1 MRPVLKES
9 GSGRKFLLSLLAASH
24 AAMFGIVVLLALR
37 NGPAFQVEIFREY
50 ADRIFA
56 GQIPYVDFLYEY
68 PPLSLFIL
76 VIPRLASDPVAYAA
90 LFGFEMLLFDMII
103 LFALSRIGAKP
114 LLLYGVGLLL
124 FWRLPYIRHDL
135 APVAAATAGAVLL
148 LRGRALWASLL
159 WGAGGAIKLY
169 PMVAVPTLAF
179 GATLRE
185 TIKRWTVAGAVFA
198 AGILWGVLAFGPAAL
213 DFLTYHSDR
222 PAMIESLPS
231 NIQLLLPGAEVVNTY
246 GSFNTVGPFGEPLVG
261 FFEVF
266 QLVATLLAL
275 GVVWWQRGG
284 MDPGAVAVR
293 GAAAATFAFAVFGK
307 VLSPH
312 FLFWPLPLLALA
324 TAVGGTRFPRATWA
338 LYFAA
343 ILVTTAINEQYW
355 AIDGNLPYFTAMLTV
370 RNLLLLP
377 LFALILL
384 PPEKEKHREHDAGG
398 DQDAR

>member
-1 MRPVLKES
+1 MLKDA
-9 GSGRKFLLSLLAASH
+9 GPGRKTLLSLLVLAH
-24 AAMFGIVVLLALR
+24 AAMFGIVVVLALR
-37 NGPAFQVEIFREY
+37 GGPAFQVEIFREY

-56 GQIPYVDFLYEY
+56 GEIPYADFLYEY

-76 VIPRLASDPVAYAA
+76 ILPRLFASDPIAYAA
-90 LFGFEMLLFDMII
+90 LFGFEMLIFDIII
-103 LFALSRIGAKP
+103 LFALSRIGVKP
-114 LLLYGVGLLL
+114 LVLYGVGLLL

-135 APVAAATAGAVLL
+135 VPVAAAAVGAVLL
-148 LRGRALWASLL
+148 LRGRTLWASFL
-159 WGAGGAIKLY
+159 WGIGGAIKLY
-169 PMVAVPTLAF
+169 PMVAVPALAF
-179 GATLRE
+179 GAGLRE
-185 TIKRWTVAGAVFA
+185 TMKLWTLAGGVFA
-198 AGILWGVLAFGPAAL
+198 IGILWGILAFGPRAL

-231 NIQLLLPGAEVVNTY
+231 NILLLLPGAEVVNTY

-261 FFEVF
+261 FFGIF

-275 GVVWWQRGG
+275 GVVWWQRAG
-284 MDPGAVAVR
+284 MEPGAVAVR

-338 LYFAA
+338 LYFGA

-355 AIDGNLPYFTAMLTV
+355 TIAENLPYFTAMLTV

-377 LFALILL
+377 LFVLMLL
-384 PPEKEKHREHDAGG
+384 PPQQDEGREHAAGR
-398 DQDAR
+398 DQGV

>member
-1 MRPVLKES
+1 MHKDGGYS
-9 GSGRKFLLSLLAASH
+9 RKTLLSLFILFH
-24 AAMFGIVVLLALR
+24 AAMFSIVAALAFF
-37 NGPAFQVEIFREY
+37 NGPAFQVEIFRDY

-56 GQIPYVDFLYEY
+56 GEVPYADFLYEY

-76 VIPRLASDPVAYAA
+76 VLPRLFTSDPAAYAA
-90 LFGFEMLLFDMII
+90 LFGFEMLIFDIII

-114 LLLYGVGLLL
+114 LVLYGVGLLL

-135 APVAAATAGAVLL
+135 VPAAAAAVGAVLL
-148 LRGRALWASLL
+148 LRGRALWASFL
-159 WGAGGAIKLY
+159 WGVGGAIKLY
-169 PMVAVPTLAF
+169 PMVAVPALAS
-179 GATLRE
+179 GAGLLE
-185 TIKRWTVAGAVFA
+185 TAKRWVIAGVVFA
-198 AGILWGVLAFGPAAL
+198 AGILWGVLTFGPEAL

-231 NIQLLLPGAEVVNTY
+231 NVLLFLPGAEVVNTF
-246 GSFNTVGPFGEPLVG
+246 GSFNTVGPFGGPLVG
-261 FFEVF
+261 FFEVL
-266 QLVATLLAL
+266 QIVATLFAL
-275 GVVWWQRGG
+275 VVVWLQRGG
-284 MDPGAVAVR
+284 LEPGAVAVR

-312 FLFWPLPLLALA
+312 FLFWPLPLLALV

-338 LYFAA
+338 LYFGA

-355 AIDGNLPYFTAMLTV
+355 AIDENLPYFTAMLTV

-384 PPEKEKHREHDAGG
+384 PPKQDEHRARAAEG
-398 DQDAR
+398 DQGV

>member
-1 MRPVLKES
+1 MSKDA
-9 GSGRKFLLSLLAASH
+9 GSHRKTLLLLFILSH
-24 AAMFGIVVLLALR
+24 AAMFGIVVVLALR
-37 NGPAFQVEIFREY
+37 GGPAFQVEIFRDY

-56 GQIPYVDFLYEY
+56 GEVPYADFLYEY

-76 VIPRLASDPVAYAA
+76 ILPRVASDPVAYAA
-90 LFGFEMLLFDMII
+90 LFGLEMLVFDIII
-103 LFALSRIGAKP
+103 LFALSRIGTKP
-114 LLLYGVGLLL
+114 LVLYGVGLLL

-135 APVAAATAGAVLL
+135 VPVAAAAVGAVLL
-148 LRGRALWASLL
+148 LRGRTLWASFL
-159 WGAGGAIKLY
+159 WGVGGAIKLY
-169 PMVAVPTLAF
+169 PMVAVPALAS
-179 GATLRE
+179 GAGLWE
-185 TIKRWTVAGAVFA
+185 TIKRWALAGGVFA
-198 AGILWGVLAFGPAAL
+198 AGILWGVLAFGPEAL

-222 PAMIESLPS
+222 PAMIESFPS
-231 NIQLLLPGAEVVNTY
+231 NILLLLPGAEVVNTY
-246 GSFNTVGPFGEPLVG
+246 GSFNTIGPFGGPLAG

-284 MDPGAVAVR
+284 MEPGAVAVR
-293 GAAAATFAFAVFGK
+293 GAAAATFAFAIFGK

-338 LYFAA
+338 LYFAV

-355 AIDGNLPYFTAMLTV
+355 SIAENLPYFTAMLTV
-370 RNLLLLP
+370 RNLMLLP

-384 PPEKEKHREHDAGG
+384 PPKPSEDRERTSEG
-398 DQDAR
+398 DQGVG

>member
-1 MRPVLKES
+1 MHKDGGYS
-9 GSGRKFLLSLLAASH
+9 RKTLLSLFVLSH
-24 AAMFGIVVLLALR
+24 AAMFGIVAALAFF
-37 NGPAFQVEIFREY
+37 NGPAFQVEIFRDY

-56 GQIPYVDFLYEY
+56 GEVPYADFLYEY

-76 VIPRLASDPVAYAA
+76 VLPRLFTSDPTAYAA
-90 LFGFEMLLFDMII
+90 LFGFEMLIFDIII

-114 LLLYGVGLLL
+114 LILYGVGLLL

-135 APVAAATAGAVLL
+135 VPVAATAVGAVLL
-148 LRGRALWASLL
+148 LRGRALWASFL
-159 WGAGGAIKLY
+159 WGVGGAIKLY
-169 PMVAVPTLAF
+169 PMVAVPTLAS
-179 GATLRE
+179 GAGLWE
-185 TIKRWTVAGAVFA
+185 TVKRWALVGAVFA
-198 AGILWGVLAFGPAAL
+198 VGILWGVLAFGPEAL

-231 NIQLLLPGAEVVNTY
+231 NILLLLPGAEVVNTF
-246 GSFNTVGPFGEPLVG
+246 GSFNTVGPFGGQLVG

-266 QLVATLLAL
+266 QIVAALLAL
-275 GVVWWQRGG
+275 GVVWLQRGG
-284 MDPGAVAVR
+284 MEPGAVAVR

-324 TAVGGTRFPRATWA
+324 TVVGGTRFPRATWV
-338 LYFAA
+338 LYFGA

-355 AIDGNLPYFTAMLTV
+355 AIDENLPYFTAMLTV

-384 PPEKEKHREHDAGG
+384 PPKQGEHR
-398 DQDAR
+398 ARAAEGYQGV